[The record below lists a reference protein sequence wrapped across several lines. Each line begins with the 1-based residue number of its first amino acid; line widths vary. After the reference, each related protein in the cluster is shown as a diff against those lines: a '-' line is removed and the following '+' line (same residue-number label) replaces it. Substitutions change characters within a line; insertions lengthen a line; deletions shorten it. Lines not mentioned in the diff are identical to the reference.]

1 MMNSSTS
8 LHQSSWGRI
17 WLLSKIGFFST
28 LRNVLLFYGAI
39 AIAFLGFPFLTYLID
54 TGNPLE
60 AIERV
65 MSSYRYGGLSSLFI
79 LTTCF
84 YLLGWLNK
92 LVHLSTPGAYTQLPT
107 TAGEKLG
114 SIGLLMLGYL
124 ALSIIISSLLTLLF
138 SLGHTLHLGG
148 EWRILFGLL
157 SEVPARWLGFL
168 SLFTFFPFLVVAFCM
183 IQFKKPVVGMF
194 VAAIFFLLLMNFVYV
209 GLSELSDEP
218 DLIRQISD
226 LGEQVASYIMAILF
240 FLLDVAMICIIH
252 WRIKTLQLK

>member
-39 AIAFLGFPFLTYLID
+39 AIAFLGPFLTYLRLYRES
-54 TGNPLE
+54 LE

-84 YLLGWLNK
+84 YLLGWLNSSS
-92 LVHLSTPGAYTQLPT
+92 LSTPGAYAAPYDAGEAREYQSPDAQLPPRP
-107 TAGEKLG
+107 LDH
-114 SIGLLMLGYL
+114 Y
-124 ALSIIISSLLTLLF
+124 LLTSDPAFLIEPPH
-138 SLGHTLHLGG
+138 STG

-157 SEVPARWLGFL
+157 SEVPAAELGFTL
-168 SLFTFFPFLVVAFCM
+168 LFTFFPFLVVAFCM
-183 IQFKKPVVGMF
+183 IQFQKPTSS
-194 VAAIFFLLLMNFVYV
+194 ACL
-209 GLSELSDEP
+209 
-218 DLIRQISD
+218 
-226 LGEQVASYIMAILF
+226 
-240 FLLDVAMICIIH
+240 
-252 WRIKTLQLK
+252 